1 MLNNT
6 IFLIL
11 ILVSG
16 VSYLL
21 LMILPVGIAIFYEK
35 TFKKRVYYYLFIES
49 GILLIIP
56 FFFFSNNFFSD
67 NSSAFLASGGVLL
80 AAASLRL
87 YTVMTGGLRR

>member
-1 MLNNT
+1 MNNPV
-6 IFLIL
+6 FLIL

-21 LMILPVGIAIFYEK
+21 LMILPAGIAIFYEK
-35 TFKKRVYYYLFIES
+35 TFKKRAYYYLFIES
-49 GILLIIP
+49 GILLLIP

-67 NSSAFLASGGVLL
+67 NSSAFLAAGGVLL

-87 YTVMTGGLRR
+87 YTVMTGGVWR